1 MAVRS
6 TRSSLNIRQ
15 KLSELDRPV
24 GIIGDAL
31 MATNTPQDAYDIL
44 QCGRRNMI
52 INGDMRIAQRGTSA
66 AGISSSIPYLIDRF
80 CFAVNTGGTWLYT
93 QSSNA
98 PSGFNNSA
106 RFEVTS
112 ANSSLS
118 STSYVI
124 PQYVFEGNDLQRLA
138 WGTTSA
144 KPLTLSFWC
153 RSNKPGIYH
162 VEFQIQGSKEISK
175 RYTINTPDVWEYKT
189 VTFEP
194 NYQYSITATNAY
206 GGNFYWWLAAGT
218 VYNNPGNTLHSVW
231 GDGTTDRC
239 PGNVNLADIVGN
251 YFEITGVQCEIGNTA
266 TPFEYRYYGEELSLC
281 QRYFQLLPTGLWWN
295 RTATATVYSSAYLDS
310 CNFLLPTPMRATP
323 TGRRLS
329 DGALFIASTSFN
341 TSLASIA
348 TRNVRPVVYSFTNGI
363 VQGLLLYDQSDNN
376 STTLPTAEV
385 LGVTTE
391 VASFNAEL

>member
-31 MATNTPQDAYDIL
+31 MATNNVQDAYDIL

-66 AGISSSIPYLIDRF
+66 VGISSSIPYLVDRF
-80 CFAVNTGGTWLYT
+80 CFAVNTGGTWSYT

-98 PSGFNNSA
+98 PSGFNTSA

-118 STSYVI
+118 SASYVI

-162 VEFQIQGSKEISK
+162 AEFQIQGSKEISK

-194 NYQYSITATNAY
+194 NYQYPITATNAY

-218 VYNNPGNTLHSVW
+218 AYNNPGNTLHSVW
-231 GDGTTDRC
+231 GDGTGDRC
-239 PGNVNLADIVGN
+239 PGNVNLADTVGN
-251 YFEITGVQCEIGNTA
+251 YFEITGVQCEIGNVA
-266 TPFEYRYYGEELSLC
+266 TPFEYRYYNEELALC
-281 QRYFQLLPTGLWWN
+281 QRY
-295 RTATATVYSSAYLDS
+295 YY
-310 CNFLLPTPMRATP
+310 
-323 TGRRLS
+323 RLTS
-329 DGALFIASTSFN
+329 PGAGFSF
-341 TSLASIA
+341 SLSY
-348 TRNVRPVVYSFTNGI
+348 N
-363 VQGLLLYDQSDNN
+363 D
-376 STTLPTAEV
+376 STTLARGVVEFPVTMRTSPTALEQTGTASDYQIEV
-385 LGVTTE
+385 PGTANTCTSVPTFASASVYNARVQFTTTGLTAGQGSALRAANATAYLGW
-391 VASFNAEL
+391 SAEL

>member
-6 TRSSLNIRQ
+6 TRSSFNIRQ

-24 GIIGDAL
+24 GIVGDAL
-31 MATNTPQDAYDIL
+31 MATNNVQDAYDIL

-52 INGDMRIAQRGTSA
+52 INGDMRIAQRGTSLV
-66 AGISSSIPYLIDRF
+66 GISSSIPYLIDRF
-80 CFAVNTGGTWLYT
+80 CFAVNTGGTWSYT

-118 STSYVI
+118 SSTYVI

-162 VEFQIQGSKEISK
+162 VEFQIQGSKEISR
-175 RYTINTPDVWEYKT
+175 RYTINTPDLWEYKT

-194 NYQYSITATNAY
+194 NYQYSITATNTY

-218 VYNNPGNTLHSVW
+218 VYNSPASKLHTVW
-231 GDGTTDRC
+231 GDGTGDRC
-239 PGNVNLADIVGN
+239 PGNVNLADTVGN
-251 YFEITGVQCEIGNTA
+251 YFEITGVQCEIGNVA
-266 TPFEYRYYGEELSLC
+266 TPFEYRYYGEELALC
-281 QRYFQLLPTGLWWN
+281 QRYYWNATTTTTGGSRGWMGISYGANTYYIPVQFPVRMRTIPTVGGGGNWRTRTNNLNDLTNVTWSLQGLGSEDGCTIATSGGSI
-295 RTATATVYSSAYLDS
+295 TA
-310 CNFLLPTPMRATP
+310 ATP
-323 TGRRLS
+323 FWIEQ
-329 DGALFIASTSFN
+329 GALN
-341 TSLASIA
+341 
-348 TRNVRPVVYSFTNGI
+348 NG
-363 VQGLLLYDQSDNN
+363 
-376 STTLPTAEV
+376 TLNF
-385 LGVTTE
+385 
-391 VASFNAEL
+391 SAEL